1 MSEVEIDKLEALLLA
16 KRQAKQISVSI
27 TLGLMTIVF
36 LDSIYI
42 LSTVLHAIEG
52 TEIFLYLLIF
62 TMYAVGGAFALG
74 TLARYAFI
82 RHLKRVQAD
91 IHRIELKRILKRRHG
106 ERFDMTFPVPYKPID
121 QQCGELNAPHVSIGR
136 NPREQTKA
144 KSLNCRFGNISIWS
158 FLCSYVKIER
168 GRTR

>member
-1 MSEVEIDKLEALLLA
+1 LARFNVVGCTVSEVEIDKLEALLLA

-106 ERFDMTFPVPYKPID
+106 ERFVTPNRAPVH
-121 QQCGELNAPHVSIGR
+121 PHGM
-136 NPREQTKA
+136 
-144 KSLNCRFGNISIWS
+144 NCEPLPQR
-158 FLCSYVKIER
+158 LR
-168 GRTR
+168 A

>member
-1 MSEVEIDKLEALLLA
+1 MNETDIDKLEARLLA
-16 KRQAKQISVSI
+16 QRQAKQISLSI
-27 TLGLMTIVF
+27 TLGLMTIIF

-52 TEIFLYLLIF
+52 TEIFLYLTIF
-62 TMYAVGGAFALG
+62 TVYAVGGAFALG

-106 ERFDMTFPVPYKPID
+106 ERWVRPNHAPVHRHDM
-121 QQCGELNAPHVSIGR
+121 
-136 NPREQTKA
+136 
-144 KSLNCRFGNISIWS
+144 NCEPLPQR
-158 FLCSYVKIER
+158 LR
-168 GRTR
+168 A

>member
-1 MSEVEIDKLEALLLA
+1 MSEAEIDRLEAQLLA

-42 LSTVLHAIEG
+42 LSTVLHAIVG
-52 TEIFLYLLIF
+52 TEIFMYLLIF

-82 RHLKRVQAD
+82 RHLKRVQTD
-91 IHRIELKRILKRRHG
+91 IHRIELKRILKRRHN
-106 ERFDMTFPVPYKPID
+106 ERCVRPNHAPVHRH
-121 QQCGELNAPHVSIGR
+121 GM
-136 NPREQTKA
+136 
-144 KSLNCRFGNISIWS
+144 NCEPSPQR
-158 FLCSYVKIER
+158 LHA
-168 GRTR
+168 

>member
-1 MSEVEIDKLEALLLA
+1 MSEAEIDKLEAQLLA

-42 LSTVLHAIEG
+42 LSTVLHAIDG
-52 TEIFLYLLIF
+52 TEIFMYLLIF

-82 RHLKRVQAD
+82 RHLKRVQTD
-91 IHRIELKRILKRRHG
+91 IHRIELKRILKRRHS
-106 ERFDMTFPVPYKPID
+106 ERCVRPNHSPVHRH
-121 QQCGELNAPHVSIGR
+121 GM
-136 NPREQTKA
+136 
-144 KSLNCRFGNISIWS
+144 NCEPSPQR
-158 FLCSYVKIER
+158 LHA
-168 GRTR
+168 

>member
-1 MSEVEIDKLEALLLA
+1 MARFNVVGCTVSEVEIDKLEALLLA

-52 TEIFLYLLIF
+52 TEIFLCLLIF

-106 ERFDMTFPVPYKPID
+106 ERFVTPNRVPVH
-121 QQCGELNAPHVSIGR
+121 PHGM
-136 NPREQTKA
+136 
-144 KSLNCRFGNISIWS
+144 NCEPLPQR
-158 FLCSYVKIER
+158 LR
-168 GRTR
+168 A

>member
-1 MSEVEIDKLEALLLA
+1 MARFNVVGCTVSEVEIDKLEALLLA

-106 ERFDMTFPVPYKPID
+106 ERFVTPNRAPVH
-121 QQCGELNAPHVSIGR
+121 PHGM
-136 NPREQTKA
+136 
-144 KSLNCRFGNISIWS
+144 NCEPLPQR
-158 FLCSYVKIER
+158 LR
-168 GRTR
+168 A

>member
-1 MSEVEIDKLEALLLA
+1 MVGCTVSEAEIDKLEAQLLA

-62 TMYAVGGAFALG
+62 TVFAVGGAFALG

-106 ERFDMTFPVPYKPID
+106 ERCVRPNHALVHLHGMSCEPLP
-121 QQCGELNAPHVSIGR
+121 QRLRA
-136 NPREQTKA
+136 
-144 KSLNCRFGNISIWS
+144 
-158 FLCSYVKIER
+158 
-168 GRTR
+168 

>member
-1 MSEVEIDKLEALLLA
+1 MVGCTVSEAEIDKLEAQLLA

-62 TMYAVGGAFALG
+62 TIYAVGGAFALG
-74 TLARYAFI
+74 TLARALDPGDFRQTLEKIALYKYGDASPLTPADVAAMAPATI
-82 RHLKRVQAD
+82 EAEVDDLIAAVADRRPADPQRQVIDLERRLKGAD
-91 IHRIELKRILKRRHG
+91 QPLGGMPGGLGAIEAL
-106 ERFDMTFPVPYKPID
+106 
-121 QQCGELNAPHVSIGR
+121 
-136 NPREQTKA
+136 
-144 KSLNCRFGNISIWS
+144 
-158 FLCSYVKIER
+158 
-168 GRTR
+168 

>member
-1 MSEVEIDKLEALLLA
+1 MARFNVVGCTVSEVEIDKLEALLLA

-106 ERFDMTFPVPYKPID
+106 ERFVTPNRAPVHPHGMNCEPLP
-121 QQCGELNAPHVSIGR
+121 QQLRA
-136 NPREQTKA
+136 
-144 KSLNCRFGNISIWS
+144 
-158 FLCSYVKIER
+158 
-168 GRTR
+168 

>member
-1 MSEVEIDKLEALLLA
+1 MNETDIDKLEARLLA
-16 KRQAKQISVSI
+16 QRQAKQISVSI

-52 TEIFLYLLIF
+52 TEIFLYLTIF
-62 TMYAVGGAFALG
+62 TVYAVGGAFALG

-106 ERFDMTFPVPYKPID
+106 ERYIRPNHAPVH
-121 QQCGELNAPHVSIGR
+121 PHGMNYEPLPQR
-136 NPREQTKA
+136 LRA
-144 KSLNCRFGNISIWS
+144 
-158 FLCSYVKIER
+158 
-168 GRTR
+168 

>member
-1 MSEVEIDKLEALLLA
+1 VSEADIDKLEAQLLA

-27 TLGLMTIVF
+27 TLGLMTMVF

-52 TEIFLYLLIF
+52 TEIFPYLLIF
-62 TMYAVGGAFALG
+62 TLYAVGGAFALG

-91 IHRIELKRILKRRHG
+91 IHRIELKRILKRRHSA
-106 ERFDMTFPVPYKPID
+106 RCVTPNRVPAHPHGMNCEPLP
-121 QQCGELNAPHVSIGR
+121 QQLRA
-136 NPREQTKA
+136 
-144 KSLNCRFGNISIWS
+144 
-158 FLCSYVKIER
+158 
-168 GRTR
+168 